1 MHAKLLCPPT
11 LLVLPW
17 CLDLTLSKLMLL
29 AACRLASQSS
39 RSSIAVKGYSSRNS
53 VSVASPSYFAEYEVH
68 GPDFTHLTAIALFA
82 AVK

>member
-1 MHAKLLCPPT
+1 MLSCCALLLSLCSPGA
-11 LLVLPW
+11 LISQ
-17 CLDLTLSKLMLL
+17 LSKLMLL

-39 RSSIAVKGYSSRNS
+39 RSSIAVKGYSSGNS
-53 VSVASPSYFAEYEVH
+53 ASVASPSYFAEYEVH